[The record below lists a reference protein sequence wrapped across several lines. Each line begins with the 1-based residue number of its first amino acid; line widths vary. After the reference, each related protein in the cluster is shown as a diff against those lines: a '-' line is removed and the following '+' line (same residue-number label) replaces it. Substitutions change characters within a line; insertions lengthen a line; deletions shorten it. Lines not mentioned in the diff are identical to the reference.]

1 MRLIGYSQGRHSI
14 CRFPAGKHAIDRR
27 SYGQHSIVH
36 STGWYVQRTARKT
49 AMPAFAALLSS
60 SMTVSSAA
68 LPLSA
73 VAEPS
78 HQGNSKNVT
87 QLHATD
93 EGTLTDEEL
102 LKKLLEESSGDAGAP
117 ADVTTNTGSGNATP
131 GDPQTNP
138 QNPAVKPDTQNGAS
152 DTNNKD
158 ATGKSDAEKPST
170 DKTEPAAQEPQ
181 RLDAETVAEA
191 TEANVV
197 LQPEAIPEP
206 GDDAQ
211 IASSARPSNS
221 YTSVADDGST
231 LSATVTELKV
241 ANRLLDAGWTPEM
254 IAAAIG
260 NMYAESGSNAASFE
274 DMSGMFNYSYEVAGG
289 LFQWTDC
296 GSSSGALSS
305 AGFTG
310 LTQYAQLC
318 GKNWQDPT
326 VQTEYF
332 LKTWRD
338 EWQERQS
345 YYDAASPEFAQVDV
359 SLASF
364 DESNKDDFDGDGIV
378 DARDTDIDGD
388 GVLNEYDTVNMCV
401 ADGKAVQ
408 YAGDSALHVAIKQTP
423 KQRTEAETRQHVANL
438 TFAFMASYEGPS
450 ASVSHLDRRVA
461 HALRMYPAIL
471 ALQEAHKLDL
481 TDNAS
486 LVVAS
491 AATMLGGTYIWGA
504 ESPVDKSFD
513 CSGLTKW
520 CYSLLGVDLDHYSET
535 QYLQADRVGA
545 ISDAVPGDILW
556 RPGHVGIYIGNGTTI
571 EAKGKNYGIVYGD
584 ASSFDAA
591 LHFNVLD
598 LQSGEEDSWKQLRD
612 KVSEQAQAMPS
623 AIQGAANM
631 MLK

>member
-60 SMTVSSAA
+60 SMTVSSAV

-78 HQGNSKNVT
+78 HTGDSKNVA

-93 EGTLTDEEL
+93 EGALTDEEL
-102 LKKLLEESSGDAGAP
+102 LKKLLEDAATDANNP
-117 ADVTTNTGSGNATP
+117 AATP
-131 GDPQTNP
+131 GETGTNSETPGSSQTNP
-138 QNPAVKPDTQNGAS
+138 QQPTTPETQ
-152 DTNNKD
+152 KD
-158 ATGKSDAEKPST
+158 ATDSNKDVVEKPDADQS
-170 DKTEPAAQEPQ
+170 DPAKPDSATKESE
-181 RLDAETVAEA
+181 RISAETVAEA

-197 LQPEAIPEP
+197 LQPEAVAAP
-206 GDDAQ
+206 GDDASDFV
-211 IASSARPSNS
+211 ASARSSSSA

-260 NMYAESGSNAASFE
+260 NMYAESGSNAASLE
-274 DMSGMFNYSYEVAGG
+274 NMSGMFNYSYEVAGG

-296 GSSSGALSS
+296 GSSADSLSS
-305 AGFTG
+305 AGLTG
-310 LTQYAQLC
+310 LMQYAQMC
-318 GKNWQDPT
+318 GKSWQDPT

-332 LKTWRD
+332 LKTWRS

-345 YYDAASPEFAQVDV
+345 YYDSTSPEFAQVDV

-364 DESNKDDFDGDGIV
+364 DESDKNDFDADGVV
-378 DARDTDIDGD
+378 DSRDNDIDGD

-408 YAGDSALHVAIKQTP
+408 YAGDSALHVAIKQNP
-423 KQRTEAETRQHVANL
+423 KKRTEAETRQHVANL

-471 ALQEAHKLDL
+471 ALQEAHELEL

-491 AATMLGGTYIWGA
+491 AATMLGGTYVWGA
-504 ESPVDKSFD
+504 ESPAEKTFD

-520 CYSLLGVDLDHYSET
+520 CYSLLGVDIDHYSET
-535 QYLQADRVGA
+535 QYLQADRVSA

-584 ASSFDAA
+584 ANSFDAA

-598 LQSGEEDSWKQLRD
+598 LQSGEEDSWKQLRA